1 MRYSIVVASLAA
13 SAFATSYINVEVG
26 NELSEASESV
36 RRGNDNNN
44 NRRGQDGHCEDRNR
58 ENRNRDDRS
67 RDPSRGGSRGGS
79 RDGSRN
85 GNRDGNRDGSR
96 DGSRNGHRG
105 GDRSREDRRRDGR
118 EDDRED
124 GGWFSFLRTPH
135 GRQDR
140 YDERYGRCARKGQC
154 DRNRHDGSGNGR
166 GNGRD
171 NGHRNYEVLSVMDI
185 IFGSSDYE
193 CVTEARTEKEEE
205 EAAKRCCHQIGG
217 KLFDDRSRVGPSTLR
232 YRSCC

>member
-1 MRYSIVVASLAA
+1 MRYSIVLASLAA

-44 NRRGQDGHCEDRNR
+44 NRRRQDGHCEDRNR
-58 ENRNRDDRS
+58 EDRS
-67 RDPSRGGSRGGS
+67 RNPSRGGSRGGS

-85 GNRDGNRDGSR
+85 GNRDG
-96 DGSRNGHRG
+96 SRNGRRG

-140 YDERYGRCARKGQC
+140 YDERYGRCARQGQC
-154 DRNRHDGSGNGR
+154 DRNRHDGRGNGR
-166 GNGRD
+166 GNGR
-171 NGHRNYEVLSVMDI
+171 HNYEVLSVMDI

-217 KLFDDRSRVGPSTLR
+217 KLFDDRSRVGPSTLK
-232 YRSCC
+232 YRSYC